1 MGRALV
7 LRYHGCGFESQLA
20 RALKERQCTLEGQ
33 AWYVNEQGSVHWKGV
48 YRVGDRDLG
57 VQHFFFGF
65 FKIDQSETTK
75 SHMFSTSLRLT
86 NHK

>member
-1 MGRALV
+1 MRVQISAG
-7 LRYHGCGFESQLA
+7 
-20 RALKERQCTLEGQ
+20 RALKEMAMYTVGPGLVCKCTGQCTLEGS
-33 AWYVNEQGSVHWKGV
+33 AQGAVVHTGGAK
-48 YRVGDRDLG
+48 
-57 VQHFFFGF
+57 FFKFV

>member
-1 MGRALV
+1 MVVGSNLSWQ
-7 LRYHGCGFESQLA
+7 GFKKKAVYTEGA
-20 RALKERQCTLEGQ
+20 GPVCKCTGQCTL
-33 AWYVNEQGSVHWKGV
+33 GV
-48 YRVGDRDLG
+48 YKVGDRDLG
-57 VQHFFFGF
+57 VQNFLIG